1 MTASSEFAEFCRLAA
16 SGGLVAVAE
25 TVSADLLTPLSA
37 YLRIAQGAER
47 SFLLE
52 SVEGGEHL
60 ARYSFLGAEPAMV
73 VRSRD
78 GVTTVQDANGE
89 RTEPGTAVDILRREF
104 AHRKLAAAENI
115 APMAG
120 GCVGYLGYA
129 ASSWFDPA
137 MQAVSGAGDDACFL
151 IFRTVLAFDHA
162 RQQIQIRTLAE
173 VEPGASE
180 AVLQEKFDAASAQNR
195 EVVRKLSAAVE
206 LPLKAMA
213 VAGAGEADFE
223 SNFARAEF
231 ESAVA
236 EGKELIFAGECFQI
250 VLSQRFRRKTK
261 ANAVALYRALRATNP
276 SPYMFLLNFGP
287 TPRPVRSRWRASL
300 DRRIA
305 GDAGALPR
313 PRVDLPSHR
322 RHPDPRRECGR
333 GCATGRRAAR
343 RREGARRA
351 HDAGRSRAATIW
363 AAWPRYGTVKVKK
376 LMTVEKYSHVQHL
389 VTELQAEL
397 RPELDRFDALGA
409 CFPAGTVTGAPK
421 IRAMQGIADLE
432 RGARLSV
439 FGRGLV
445 CRLRQQ
451 SRLLHHHPH
460 HGAGGRRAEC
470 AGGRGH
476 CRRLRAVPGV
486 GRDGQQ
492 VARAA
497 SRRGP
502 GRVRGITGR
511 RTMLLVIDN
520 YDSFTYNLV
529 QFLGELGADPV
540 VRRNDQVT
548 VRRDRERR
556 L

>member
-1 MTASSEFAEFCRLAA
+1 MTASSEFADFRKLA
-16 SGGLVAVAE
+16 SCGGLVAVAE

-60 ARYSFLGAEPAMV
+60 ARYSFLGADPAMV
-73 VRSRD
+73 VRSRN

-89 RTEPGTAVDILRREF
+89 RQEPGTAIDVLRREF
-104 AHRKLAAAENI
+104 AHRKLSAAENI

-129 ASSWFDPA
+129 AASWFDPA
-137 MQAVSGAGDDACFL
+137 MQAVSGDGDDACFL

-173 VEPGASE
+173 VAPDASE

-213 VAGAGEADFE
+213 VASAGEADFE

-287 TPRPVRSRWRASL
+287 CPQTGGEQALIGASPEMLVRCRDRELTYRP
-300 DRRIA
+300 IA
-305 GDAGALPR
+305 GTRTRGANAEEDAQLAGELLADEKERAEHMML
-313 PRVDLPSHR
+313 VDL
-322 RHPDPRRECGR
+322 GR
-333 GCATGRRAAR
+333 NDLGRVA
-343 RREGARRA
+343 
-351 HDAGRSRAATIW
+351 
-363 AAWPRYGTVKVKK
+363 RYGTVKVKK

-432 RGARLSV
+432 RGARLAYSGAVLYADYANNLDSCITIRTMELAGDELSV
-439 FGRGLV
+439 
-445 CRLRQQ
+445 QA
-451 SRLLHHHPH
+451 
-460 HGAGGRRAEC
+460 GAGIVADSVPCLEWEETVNKSRALRRA
-470 AGGRGH
+470 
-476 CRRLRAVPGV
+476 
-486 GRDGQQ
+486 
-492 VARAA
+492 VALAE
-497 SRRGP
+497 SEG
-502 GRVRGITGR
+502 
-511 RTMLLVIDN
+511 
-520 YDSFTYNLV
+520 
-529 QFLGELGADPV
+529 
-540 VRRNDQVT
+540 
-548 VRRDRERR
+548 
-556 L
+556 

>member
-1 MTASSEFAEFCRLAA
+1 MTASSEFAEFRRLAS

-89 RTEPGTAVDILRREF
+89 RTEPGTAVDVLRREF

-173 VEPGASE
+173 VEPGAGE
-180 AVLQEKFDAASAQNR
+180 AVLQEKFAAAAAQNR

-213 VAGAGEADFE
+213 VASAGEADFE

-250 VLSQRFRRKTK
+250 VLSQRFRRNTK

-287 TPRPVRSRWRASL
+287 SPQIGGEKTGGEQALIGASPEMLVRCRGRELTYRPIAGTRSRGANAEEDAQLAGELLADEKERAEHMML
-300 DRRIA
+300 
-305 GDAGALPR
+305 
-313 PRVDLPSHR
+313 VDL
-322 RHPDPRRECGR
+322 GR
-333 GCATGRRAAR
+333 NDLGRVA
-343 RREGARRA
+343 
-351 HDAGRSRAATIW
+351 S
-363 AAWPRYGTVKVKK
+363 YGTVKVKK

-389 VTELQAEL
+389 VTELQAQL

-432 RGARLSV
+432 RGARLAYSGAV
-439 FGRGLV
+439 LYADYANNLDSCITIRTMELTGDELCV
-445 CRLRQQ
+445 QA
-451 SRLLHHHPH
+451 
-460 HGAGGRRAEC
+460 GAGIVADSVPATEWEETVNKSRALRRA
-470 AGGRGH
+470 
-476 CRRLRAVPGV
+476 
-486 GRDGQQ
+486 
-492 VARAA
+492 VALAEA
-497 SRRGP
+497 EAEG
-502 GRVRGITGR
+502 
-511 RTMLLVIDN
+511 
-520 YDSFTYNLV
+520 
-529 QFLGELGADPV
+529 
-540 VRRNDQVT
+540 
-548 VRRDRERR
+548 
-556 L
+556 

>member
-1 MTASSEFAEFCRLAA
+1 MTASSEFAEFCKLAA

-73 VRSRD
+73 VRSRN

-89 RTEPGTAVDILRREF
+89 RQEPGTAVDVLRREF

-137 MQAVSGAGDDACFL
+137 MQAVTGAGDDACFL

-180 AVLQEKFDAASAQNR
+180 AVLREKFDTASAQNR
-195 EVVRKLSAAVE
+195 EIVCKLSAAMS
-206 LPLKAMA
+206 LPLKTMA
-213 VAGAGEADFE
+213 VKGAGEADFE

-231 ESAVA
+231 ENAVS

-250 VLSQRFRRKTK
+250 VLSQRFRRKTN

-287 TPRPVRSRWRASL
+287 CPQTGGEQALIGASPEMLVRCRDRELTYRP
-300 DRRIA
+300 IA
-305 GDAGALPR
+305 GTRTRGANAEEDALLAEELLADEKER
-313 PRVDLPSHR
+313 AEHMMLVDL
-322 RHPDPRRECGR
+322 GR
-333 GCATGRRAAR
+333 NDLGRVAT
-343 RREGARRA
+343 
-351 HDAGRSRAATIW
+351 
-363 AAWPRYGTVKVKK
+363 YGTVKVKK
-376 LMTVEKYSHVQHL
+376 LLTVEKYSHVQHL

-432 RGARLSV
+432 RGARQAYSGAVLYADYANNLDSCITIRTMELAGDELSV
-439 FGRGLV
+439 
-445 CRLRQQ
+445 QA
-451 SRLLHHHPH
+451 
-460 HGAGGRRAEC
+460 GAGIVADSVPSLEWEETINKSRALRRA
-470 AGGRGH
+470 
-476 CRRLRAVPGV
+476 
-486 GRDGQQ
+486 
-492 VARAA
+492 VALAEYE
-497 SRRGP
+497 G
-502 GRVRGITGR
+502 
-511 RTMLLVIDN
+511 
-520 YDSFTYNLV
+520 
-529 QFLGELGADPV
+529 
-540 VRRNDQVT
+540 
-548 VRRDRERR
+548 
-556 L
+556 

>member
-1 MTASSEFAEFCRLAA
+1 VTASSQFAEFRRLAS

-37 YLRIAQGAER
+37 YLRISRPGQR

-73 VRSRD
+73 VRSRR

-89 RTEPGTAVDILRREF
+89 RNEPGTAVDVLRREF

-180 AVLQEKFDAASAQNR
+180 AVLQEKFVQATAENR
-195 EVVRKLSAAVE
+195 ELVRKLSAAVE

-276 SPYMFLLNFGP
+276 SPYMFLLNFGSCP
-287 TPRPVRSRWRASL
+287 ETGGEQALIGASPEMLVRCRDRELTYRPIAGTRSRGANAEEDGLLAEELLADEKERAEHMML
-300 DRRIA
+300 
-305 GDAGALPR
+305 
-313 PRVDLPSHR
+313 VDL
-322 RHPDPRRECGR
+322 GR
-333 GCATGRRAAR
+333 NDLGRVAC
-343 RREGARRA
+343 
-351 HDAGRSRAATIW
+351 
-363 AAWPRYGTVKVKK
+363 YGTVKVKQ

-389 VTELQAEL
+389 VTELQAQL

-421 IRAMQGIADLE
+421 IRAMQGIAELE
-432 RGARLSV
+432 RGAREAYSGAVLYADYANNLDSCITIRTMELAGDELSV
-439 FGRGLV
+439 
-445 CRLRQQ
+445 QA
-451 SRLLHHHPH
+451 
-460 HGAGGRRAEC
+460 GAGIVADSVPALEWEETINKSRALRRA
-470 AGGRGH
+470 
-476 CRRLRAVPGV
+476 
-486 GRDGQQ
+486 
-492 VARAA
+492 VALAEFE
-497 SRRGP
+497 G
-502 GRVRGITGR
+502 
-511 RTMLLVIDN
+511 
-520 YDSFTYNLV
+520 
-529 QFLGELGADPV
+529 
-540 VRRNDQVT
+540 
-548 VRRDRERR
+548 
-556 L
+556 